1 MRTDSQF
8 VRTGKRLLSTNN
20 RNIDDSD
27 GDDDDDVDDDY
38 DDLYGY
44 HHH

>member
-1 MRTDSQF
+1 MRTNSQF

>member
-27 GDDDDDVDDDY
+27 GDDDDY